1 MPGGGG
7 VAQKI
12 SRGLTLRDGV
22 MGQVRAWPHFD
33 TDLTQKNQG
42 VDSVQSLEGRK
53 ERRMDKN
60 VHKMNKSPI
69 KIRMVGRQEREQMKK
84 HSGSL
89 LMDHADESGCS
100 AETKESERERKAHG
114 PAFTRLGE
122 EHKSS
127 LLPCMN
133 DGQHAMCLALLTP
146 TFLNSRIFS

>member
-1 MPGGGG
+1 
-7 VAQKI
+7 
-12 SRGLTLRDGV
+12 

-42 VDSVQSLEGRK
+42 MDSVQSLEGRK

-69 KIRMVGRQEREQMKK
+69 KIMMVGRQEREEMKK

-100 AETKESERERKAHG
+100 EETKESERGEKG
-114 PAFTRLGE
+114 PRP
-122 EHKSS
+122 S
-127 LLPCMN
+127 LYQAWLV
-133 DGQHAMCLALLTP
+133 A
-146 TFLNSRIFS
+146 